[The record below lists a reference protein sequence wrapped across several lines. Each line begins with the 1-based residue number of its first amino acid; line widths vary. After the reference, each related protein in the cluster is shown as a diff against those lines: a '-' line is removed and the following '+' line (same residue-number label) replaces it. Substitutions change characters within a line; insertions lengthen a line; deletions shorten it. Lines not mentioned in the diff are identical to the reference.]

1 MKEKPDVGPPYFGV
15 FPSDHILMMR
25 DVNVHFFPHAVVP
38 VNFTSEFP
46 ETFLSCYIYV
56 TKYTPEADVV
66 IIPY

>member
-15 FPSDHILMMR
+15 FPSDHILNDEGCQR
-25 DVNVHFFPHAVVP
+25 TFLL
-38 VNFTSEFP
+38 SCSSSCKLYQQIR

-56 TKYTPEADVV
+56 TQYTPEADVI